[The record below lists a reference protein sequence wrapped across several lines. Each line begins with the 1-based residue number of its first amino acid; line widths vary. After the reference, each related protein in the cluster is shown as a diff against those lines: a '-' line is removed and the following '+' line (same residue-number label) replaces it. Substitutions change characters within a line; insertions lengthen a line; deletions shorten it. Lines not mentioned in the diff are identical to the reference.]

1 MSLRKRPTVTSA
13 MMAANR
19 ANARKSTGPKSQ
31 EGKDRVRFNGLRHGQ
46 RARSLRGAIV
56 ALGGNPAEL
65 DIIIREDYFMANSLK
80 EQRLIERMAYED
92 WLLSGECEK
101 TIFFSTDQSRN
112 VI

>member
-1 MSLRKRPTVTSA
+1 
-13 MMAANR
+13 MAANR
-19 ANARKSTGPKSQ
+19 ANARKSTGPKST

-46 RARSLRGAIV
+46 RARSFREAIA
-56 ALGGNPAEL
+56 ALGGSPSDL

-92 WLLSGECEK
+92 WLLSGKCEK